1 MRLCVTISA
10 AFLPLAIGCRDAV
23 STPPAQYAVY
33 GAVVDALFRDG
44 RAEVAVAPTSSR
56 WDAAEVL
63 GDTSA
68 MFVALHDSAGVSRDV
83 WADFERANRAADP
96 LCDCFGTPGIRLA
109 VPAVPA
115 DSVGP
120 PATAAGGD
128 RWRPVHLSG
137 VGFNARGDTALVF
150 ASQACGP
157 LCGRSFLLLVARR
170 GRTWGVAQRLLVGA
184 S

>member
-1 MRLCVTISA
+1 MRLRVKISA

-44 RAEVAVAPTSSR
+44 RAEVTVAPTSSR
-56 WDAAEVL
+56 WDATEVM
-63 GDTSA
+63 GDTAA

-83 WADFERANRAADP
+83 WADFERANRAANA

-109 VPAVPA
+109 VPA

-120 PATAAGGD
+120 PATAANGD
-128 RWRPVHLSG
+128 RWWPVHLSG

-157 LCGRSFLLLVARR
+157 LCGRSFLILAARR
-170 GRTWGVAQRLLVGA
+170 DRTWGVAQRLLVGA